1 MPPLAPIRMTAEP
14 RTAPATP
21 PPEQG
26 RLESPLQSV
35 TGDPSNQ
42 QQRTFGWRE

>member
-21 PPEQG
+21 QPEQG

-35 TGDPSNQ
+35 TGAPSDQ
-42 QQRTFGWRE
+42 QQRNFG